1 MVGEWVETVDYPQ
14 APTMTDE
21 EVAALFDV
29 ALFARLATI
38 NRDGTVQLT
47 PVFFKY
53 LDDEIWIA
61 TQDPSQ
67 KIRNIKRNNK
77 VSVLVDV
84 PEVPFKAALVY
95 GTAALDY
102 DDVIKKRIAIFER
115 TRSRAEAEDYARKL
129 SGKWKCVIVR
139 VKPERIVSFDY
150 SKF

>member
-21 EVAALFDV
+21 EIRSLFDE
-29 ALFARLATI
+29 ALFARLATL
-38 NRDGTVQLT
+38 NRDGTVQIT

-53 LDDEIWIA
+53 QDEEIHIA
-61 TQDPSQ
+61 TQDPSL
-67 KIRNIKRNNK
+67 KIRNIKHSNK
-77 VSVLVDV
+77 VSVLVDIA
-84 PEVPFKAALVY
+84 EVPFKAALVY
-95 GTAALDY
+95 GKAELDY
-102 DDVIKKRIAIFER
+102 DDVINKRIAIFER
-115 TRSRAEAEDYARKL
+115 TRSREEAEDYARKL